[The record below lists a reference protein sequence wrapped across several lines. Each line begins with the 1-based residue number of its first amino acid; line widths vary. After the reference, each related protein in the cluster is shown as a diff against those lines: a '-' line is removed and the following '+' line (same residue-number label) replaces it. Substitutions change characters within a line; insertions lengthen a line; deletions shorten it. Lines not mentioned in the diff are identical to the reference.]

1 MNLGSY
7 ATPNACN
14 QHYQAYKETH
24 VTRQLG
30 EDVRY
35 LLHWVHGDSTEQTRD
50 GRAKV
55 FQCLMSRGF
64 TNAYVFVDGISR
76 NTVSKDSNSS
86 NNFL

>member
-30 EDVRY
+30 GGMQY
-35 LLHWVHGDSTEQTRD
+35 LLHWVHGDSTEQTRF
-50 GRAKV
+50 G
-55 FQCLMSRGF
+55 
-64 TNAYVFVDGISR
+64 
-76 NTVSKDSNSS
+76 
-86 NNFL
+86 